1 MFILRRSQQKLKVP
15 SIWFFIFG
23 FYIIILMNHSI
34 LTCAKP
40 IDTAKY
46 LPLIKEHASPN
57 TLAAIAEAEVQ
68 ESAKHYTHKKPKYH
82 KMYPESPQA
91 VPHSL
96 KQIAGHYSNIYQPPF
111 PYKKVRHHHYHPIVL
126 YKKKKI
132 PGKYWHEA
140 QRRLVTKHGGLDILG
155 DIVQLP
161 NGRVLDGNLG
171 QNVPNFNDGYFKPW
185 ELRARLMKQQRELV
199 KSLIKAL
206 IRLARDPPATGSFIV
221 KEIDMLD

>member
-126 YKKKKI
+126 YKNFCLLSSSSCCSTSSSSSLLSSLFCSI
-132 PGKYWHEA
+132 SSS
-140 QRRLVTKHGGLDILG
+140 
-155 DIVQLP
+155 
-161 NGRVLDGNLG
+161 VLSSSSASEDFSCG
-171 QNVPNFNDGYFKPW
+171 
-185 ELRARLMKQQRELV
+185 A
-199 KSLIKAL
+199 
-206 IRLARDPPATGSFIV
+206 
-221 KEIDMLD
+221 